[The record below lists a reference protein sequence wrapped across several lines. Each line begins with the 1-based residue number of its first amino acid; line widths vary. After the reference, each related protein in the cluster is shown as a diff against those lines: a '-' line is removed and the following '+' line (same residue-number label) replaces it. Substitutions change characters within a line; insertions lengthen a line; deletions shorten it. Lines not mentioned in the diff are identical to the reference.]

1 MLADT
6 VDMQNDKSHVS
17 PERFA
22 AFDHDRPTTDELA
35 HLVGCAI
42 CRAERNAYLN
52 LQTMASVLSGPTAP
66 DAPNS
71 RRRQR
76 DEFSSAS
83 SRSISPSGK
92 AARDRRRQPAI
103 RSRSFEARRRSII
116 AIRAASSRAMAP

>member
-52 LQTMASVLSGPTAP
+52 LQTMASALSGPTAP
-66 DAPNS
+66 DAP
-71 RRRQR
+71 RLT
-76 DEFSSAS
+76 DW
-83 SRSISPSGK
+83 SGWP
-92 AARDRRRQPAI
+92 AR
-103 RSRSFEARRRSII
+103 FV
-116 AIRAASSRAMAP
+116 AMAC